1 MQRTSVFGHPASMSP
16 SFGNQTL
23 LSLADPLFPFS
34 ALYLW
39 DGAHDPVLT
48 QLECHIPLS
57 LGIDLGLRGNW
68 G

>member
-1 MQRTSVFGHPASMSP
+1 MSP